1 MVRYSHAGAGA
12 DRNLALQPRLN
23 RGGDRR
29 VELLQQL
36 RFAAIV
42 VVEAVDVP
50 VFPDLDI
57 STANAQ
63 PVAVVSNGYWRTR
76 LNSDPSAVG
85 QVAILNGLP
94 VTIIGVAPPE
104 FFGERVRQSPDFW
117 LPFLFQPQIELRETY
132 LERTDTYWL
141 NLMGRLR
148 HGASREQARVAGH
161 HRVATIPDQP
171 GRHAAYPQRKQD
183 IERTYVHL
191 YDGGRGISGQG

>member
-1 MVRYSHAGAGA
+1 MPGQNEDSQVRRAVAHLVSGNYFATLGVDAVFGRTLS
-12 DRNLALQPRLN
+12 DDDN
-23 RGGDRR
+23 R
-29 VELLQQL
+29 
-36 RFAAIV
+36 
-42 VVEAVDVP
+42 
-50 VFPDLDI
+50 
-57 STANAQ
+57 ANAQ